1 VDPFLVAFVGFFCFL
16 LLSVLEVPLGF
27 AFITIGFVGVIFTR
41 GLEPGLNLL
50 SSSLYSLFSSYTF
63 AAIPLFILMGSLAF
77 TAGIGHDLYISA
89 YKWLGKLPGGIA
101 LATMAACAG
110 FGTCSGSTVAAAATM
125 GTMCFPEMEKLR
137 YNKGFSAA
145 VIAAGGTLD
154 IVIPPSNTFI
164 IYGFLTNVSIGALFA
179 AGFLPGLLLCL
190 IFMLLILIM
199 CQISPELGPPSM
211 ESFPWKEKI
220 ASLSGV
226 WGMVVLFGLV
236 IGGMFFGVFAPSEAA
251 AIGAFGSFVL
261 IIVRRQL
268 KRSILVASLMR
279 SVRISC
285 SVLFVIVGALFF
297 NVFLATSGFPTAFTN
312 WLLGLPVSRW
322 VILLISLL
330 MYIPLGAFMDE
341 LALMMLTLP
350 IIAPVISSL
359 GFDLI
364 WYGILLTVMLQFG
377 LLTPPIALAAY
388 VVHGVTKVPLW
399 DIYRSLIPFLVALL
413 VGLGL
418 LIAFPEITLL
428 VPRLMPAGG

>member
-1 VDPFLVAFVGFFCFL
+1 VEPFLVAFVGALCFL

-27 AFITIGFVGVIFTR
+27 AFITVGFAGVMFTR
-41 GLEPGLNLL
+41 GLGPGLNLL
-50 SSSLYSLFSSYTF
+50 GSSLYSLLSSYTF
-63 AAIPLFILMGSLAF
+63 AAIPLFILMGSFAF
-77 TAGIGHDLYISA
+77 TAGIGRDLYTSA

-125 GTMCFPEMEKLR
+125 GDLCFPEMVKLR
-137 YNKGFSAA
+137 YHKGFSAA

-164 IYGFLTNVSIGALFA
+164 IYGFITDVSIGALFA

-190 IFMLLILIM
+190 IFMLLILAM
-199 CQISPELGPPSM
+199 CQINPRLGPPSP

-226 WGMVVLFGLV
+226 WGMVVLFSLV

-261 IIVRRQL
+261 ITVRRQL
-268 KRSILVASLMR
+268 KRSVLVTSLAR
-279 SVRISC
+279 SVRITC
-285 SVLFVIVGALFF
+285 SVMFVIVGALVF
-297 NVFLATSGFPTAFTN
+297 NVFLATSGFATAFTN
-312 WLLGLPVSRW
+312 WLMGLPVSRW
-322 VILLISLL
+322 VILVISLL

-350 IIAPVISSL
+350 IIAPVISGL
-359 GFDLI
+359 GFDLV
-364 WYGILLTVMLQFG
+364 WYGILVTVMLQFG

-388 VVHGVTKVPLW
+388 VVQGVTRVPLW
-399 DIYRSLIPFLVALL
+399 DIYRSLIPFLIALL

-418 LIAFPEITLL
+418 LIAFPGITLL

>member
-1 VDPFLVAFVGFFCFL
+1 MEPFLVVFVGFFFFL
-16 LLSVLEVPLGF
+16 LLSVFEVPLGF

-41 GLEPGLNLL
+41 GLGPGLNLL
-50 SSSLYSLFSSYTF
+50 GSSLYSLLSSYTF
-63 AAIPLFILMGSLAF
+63 AAIPLFILMGSFAF
-77 TAGIGHDLYISA
+77 TAGIGRDLYISA
-89 YKWLGKLPGGIA
+89 YKWFGKLPGGIA
-101 LATMAACAG
+101 LATMVACAG

-125 GTMCFPEMEKLR
+125 GSLCFPEMVKLR

-164 IYGFLTNVSIGALFA
+164 IYGFITDVSIGALFA
-179 AGFLPGLLLCL
+179 AGFLPGLVLTL
-190 IFMLLILIM
+190 IFMLLIVAM
-199 CQISPELGPPSM
+199 CQISPRLGPPSG
-211 ESFPWKEKI
+211 ESFSWKEKI
-220 ASLSGV
+220 ASLGGV
-226 WGMVVLFGLV
+226 WGMVALFGLV
-236 IGGMFFGVFAPSEAA
+236 IGGLFFGIFSPSEAA

-261 IIVRRQL
+261 ITVRRQL
-268 KRSILVASLMR
+268 KRSVLVTALMR
-279 SVRISC
+279 SVRITC
-285 SVLFVIVGALFF
+285 SVMFVIVGALVF
-297 NVFLATSGFPTAFTN
+297 NVFLATSGFATAFTN

-322 VILLISLL
+322 VILVISLL

-350 IIAPVISSL
+350 IIAPVISIL
-359 GFDLI
+359 GFDLV

-388 VVHGVTKVPLW
+388 VVQGVTKVPLW

-418 LIAFPEITLL
+418 LIAFPQITLL
-428 VPRLMPAGG
+428 VPHLMPVGR